1 MLDGGNQVP
10 PALEAFLKGGKGAR
24 QALTEHGHQKPNAAA
39 LIGREL
45 GQPVE
50 ATAQLV
56 DTVVQPAL
64 RLGAEGNGH
73 VFRSPARQSL
83 NQTPLLIGPQGRSR
97 GAKHVYRQRRLPG
110 QIGRHRL
117 GLVAPALL
125 DECLVEA
132 VQQLNADPYVK
143 VWGAFTQTWRITPME
158 LAVTFLELDVPESY
172 RANRPHR
179 ILPQAVLVGLA
190 ERAISTAAA
199 NLAEYEIEVL
209 TSKARSSK
217 GESSARAT
225 VEGKLIQL
233 AMEEMKAL
241 VASEEADV
249 VLAASPEH
257 SEFEREIE
265 RQVQKVRVP
274 EKRIGR
280 RFYEAKVQAGEGTL
294 RQVRSIGTS
303 SLLMVGLST
312 EQRLQA
318 TRNWERE

>member
-1 MLDGGNQVP
+1 
-10 PALEAFLKGGKGAR
+10 
-24 QALTEHGHQKPNAAA
+24 
-39 LIGREL
+39 
-45 GQPVE
+45 
-50 ATAQLV
+50 
-56 DTVVQPAL
+56 
-64 RLGAEGNGH
+64 
-73 VFRSPARQSL
+73 
-83 NQTPLLIGPQGRSR
+83 
-97 GAKHVYRQRRLPG
+97 
-110 QIGRHRL
+110 
-117 GLVAPALL
+117 
-125 DECLVEA
+125 
-132 VQQLNADPYVK
+132 
-143 VWGAFTQTWRITPME
+143 ME
-158 LAVTFLELDVPESY
+158 FAVTFLELDMPESY

-199 NLAEYEIEVL
+199 NLVEYEIEVL

-303 SLLMVGLST
+303 SLLMAGLST

-318 TRNWERE
+318 TRNWEREWSHATVPWGSWMATSFGALAERSSVSVMPIWKAAPSMKQRAEVAAGRANLPQRAQRQEGCPIQRV